1 MRIRRMSAS
10 SPLPLFHVVGFTGHR
25 QLADVGRISGAVVAA
40 LTALRNEG
48 PGEWIALSSVAV
60 GSDLVFTRQAL
71 GLGLAWHCV
80 LPLPAAE
87 FKKDFSDEEWKQV
100 EALLPEAEQVRVI
113 AENGERE
120 DAYLDAGM
128 ETVHACDVL
137 LAVWDGEAARGKGG
151 TADVIAYARE
161 LDKPLV
167 IIDAVTGAVR
177 RERFEKFERTDH
189 ELEFLNALKVAPE
202 RGDPTANVFG
212 APEVVFQFQQ
222 NADYAATHSAPH
234 FRRLIGSTV
243 LLHVVATLVAAAAL
257 AFNLHLVL
265 LPWLKLFC
273 VVGALLVA
281 IALRHYRA
289 QHNWVRC
296 RLAAELGRS
305 SLATWGLPRAAV
317 LFEDLELP
325 EIRQLAR
332 SLQTLHRRAVAA
344 KPVPMAEFKT
354 LYLSRRLDDQLG
366 YYRKRLAEAL
376 PQLARLRMGFGVT
389 TVLAIVCTA
398 AYAVDH
404 TWHLEWFPSRGEQW
418 FYYFLPISLPVIAA
432 AFMSLISINDLHR
445 RVARY
450 REMQQVLEGARK
462 QIAFSQTWNSL
473 ERIVRR
479 TEHALLQEVLEWH
492 TLTSHLESH

>member
-1 MRIRRMSAS
+1 MSAS
-10 SPLPLFHVVGFTGHR
+10 QPLPLFHVVGFTGHR
-25 QLADVGRISGAVVAA
+25 QLADPTVIAAAVREA
-40 LTALRNEG
+40 LTALRSEG
-48 PGEWIALSSVAV
+48 PGEWIGLSSVAI
-60 GSDLVFTRQAL
+60 GSDLLFTRQAL

-87 FKKDFSDEEWKQV
+87 FKKDFSEAEWKEV
-100 EALLPEAEQVRVI
+100 AALLPEAEQVRVI

-137 LAVWDGEAARGKGG
+137 LTVWDGEPARGKGG

-167 IIDAVTGAVR
+167 IIDAKTGEMR
-177 RERFEKFERTDH
+177 RERFEKFQRDDR
-189 ELEFLNALKVAPE
+189 ELKFLNGLKPSPEPVDPAANPFSAP
-202 RGDPTANVFG
+202 A
-212 APEVVFQFQQ
+212 VVVDFQR
-222 NADYAATHSAPH
+222 NADYAATNSAPH

-243 LLHVVATLVAAAAL
+243 MLHAAATLVAAAAL
-257 AFNLHLVL
+257 AFDLHLLL
-265 LPWLKLFC
+265 LPWIKLFC
-273 VVGALLVA
+273 VVGALVVA
-281 IALRHYRA
+281 LAIRHYRA

-305 SLATWGLPRAAV
+305 SLATWGLPRAAA

-325 EIRQLAR
+325 EIRQLGR
-332 SLQTLHRRAVAA
+332 TLHTLHRRAAA
-344 KPVPMAEFKT
+344 TKPVAMEDFKK
-354 LYLSRRLDDQLG
+354 LYLARRLDDQLG
-366 YYRKRLAEAL
+366 YYRRRLAQAL
-376 PQLARLRMGFGVT
+376 PQLARLRLGFAVA
-389 TVLAIVCTA
+389 TVLAIICTA

-404 TWHLEWFPSRGEQW
+404 TWHLGWFPKRGEQW

-450 REMQQVLEGARK
+450 REMQHVLEGARK

-479 TEHALLQEVLEWH
+479 TEHGLMQEVLEWH